1 MWRPLLP
8 QRLIAVACH
17 NPSPR
22 GTALW
27 TLAMVLAA
35 LTGAAWADWHAPHHS
50 RPPGRTAPISA
61 KGAVGAPLPG
71 APLPGA
77 IA

>member
-1 MWRPLLP
+1 M
-8 QRLIAVACH
+8 ACPS
-17 NPSPR
+17 PSPR

-35 LTGAAWADWHAPHHS
+35 LLGAAWADWHAPHNS

-61 KGAVGAPLPG
+61 TGAVGAPLPG
-71 APLPGA
+71 APRSSSVA
-77 IA
+77 